1 MKVYEL
7 IKLTVDDGDKNVET
21 SLYTN
26 PADLDKAFSKMVKK
40 ELKSLKENYGEDG
53 IVECDSDDIQAIEA
67 ASVVYGLNE
76 KAHTFYAND
85 EMDPGEHEINIWVVE
100 HKI

>member
-1 MKVYEL
+1 M
-7 IKLTVDDGDKNVET
+7 TVNDGDKEVVT
-21 SLYTN
+21 SLHIN
-26 PADLDKAFSKMVKK
+26 PTDLDKAFAKMVKK
-40 ELKSLKENYGEDG
+40 ELKFLKENYGEDG
-53 IVECDSDDIQAIEA
+53 VVECDSDDILGIET
-67 ASVVYGLNE
+67 ASVVYDLDE